1 MLPLLLPHAPCLR
14 KSQIPDPRPQIPVR
28 RSQIPDPRTQNT
40 DPRSQIPAGD
50 HGCTESLHGCTEG
63 FRTWLYGRFPYTAVR
78 KAYSPTALQPCSLA
92 ALQPCR
98 QQIGSTL
105 LFKSPEVLLERL
117 FQRRR
122 PNKCCCG
129 SVSQSV
135 SQSLG
140 QPVSPSVSES
150 VGQAFSQAVGQP
162 ASQSGSQSASQS
174 VRALPAQIGPTLLL
188 KSLEMLLERW
198 F

>member
-1 MLPLLLPHAPCLR
+1 MPHAFGNPR
-14 KSQIPDPRPQIPVR
+14 SQTPDPKSQIA
-28 RSQIPDPRTQNT
+28 
-40 DPRSQIPAGD
+40 DPRSQIPEPRTQTPDPRSQVPAGD
-50 HGCTESLHGCTEG
+50 HGCTEG

-98 QQIGSTL
+98 QQIGSIL

-135 SQSLG
+135 SQSVSHSVSQSARQSASRSG
-140 QPVSPSVSES
+140 RRSVRQSVSQPVS
-150 VGQAFSQAVGQP
+150 QAASQP
-162 ASQSGSQSASQS
+162 ASQSGRSPH
-174 VRALPAQIGPTLLL
+174 R
-188 KSLEMLLERW
+188 
-198 F
+198 

>member
-1 MLPLLLPHAPCLR
+1 MPHAFGNPR
-14 KSQIPDPRPQIPVR
+14 SQTPDPKSQIA
-28 RSQIPDPRTQNT
+28 
-40 DPRSQIPAGD
+40 DPRSQIPEPRTQTPDPRSQVPAGD
-50 HGCTESLHGCTEG
+50 HGCTEGFRTESLHGCTEG

-117 FQRRR
+117 FQRHR

-135 SQSLG
+135 SQS
-140 QPVSPSVSES
+140 VSHSVSQSARQSASRSGRRS
-150 VGQAFSQAVGQP
+150 VRQSVSQPGSQAASQP
-162 ASQSGSQSASQS
+162 ASQSGRSPH
-174 VRALPAQIGPTLLL
+174 R
-188 KSLEMLLERW
+188 
-198 F
+198 